1 MNINTLIPTLLL
13 LLLFFAIPIFV
24 GFYVYKDAS
33 SRGMKA
39 ILWALLSIVTP
50 GLLGLVLYFIAR
62 TGHNDIR
69 YNEHDTQTRKH
80 FAADL
85 HYDAVLPDAP
95 DAHIRLTSKKE
106 KEPGKLLLLLL
117 IAPLLLCI
125 VLVIFFRS

>member
-1 MNINTLIPTLLL
+1 MNISTLIPTLLL

-33 SRGMKA
+33 SHGMKA

-62 TGHNDIR
+62 TSRNDIR
-69 YNEHDTQTRKH
+69 DNEHNAKTRKR
-80 FAADL
+80 FATDL
-85 HYDAVLPDAP
+85 HYDALLPDVP
-95 DAHIRLTSKKE
+95 DTHIRLTSKKE
-106 KEPGKLLLLLL
+106 KGHGKLLLLLL

-125 VLVIFFRS
+125 ALVIFF